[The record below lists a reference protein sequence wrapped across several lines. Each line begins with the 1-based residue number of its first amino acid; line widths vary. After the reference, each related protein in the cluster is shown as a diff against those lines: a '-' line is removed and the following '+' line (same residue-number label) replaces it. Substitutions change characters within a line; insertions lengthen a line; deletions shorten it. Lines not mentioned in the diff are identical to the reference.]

1 MATTGGDRFNVQ
13 VQARALGSFATF
25 VVIVLLLAAISNCF
39 SIVQPGNVGVVFNR
53 WSGGLKA
60 VGQGIVWRIPWLTQ
74 VQSYPVA
81 LRTYTMVARLGEG
94 SMASDDSIDLP
105 TREGQHIRQDI
116 SVTYNT
122 SQEKAADVFR
132 SFRGADI
139 EEIESTFIRRT
150 IITVAQNA
158 AGQMALTDLISNQR
172 GELQD
177 QIQEHLGVEMNKMG
191 FVVDKVNLGASH
203 LPQAIEAQ
211 MQQKMAAQQQ
221 AQQAEYELQRQQT
234 LAKAKVA
241 EAEGDAQST
250 LVKAKAQAE
259 ANQLLQQTLTPMLIQ
274 SKAIDRWSGILP
286 QYSGGG
292 AVPFIN
298 MNADLG
304 RSDSQGQA
312 KK

>member
-1 MATTGGDRFNVQ
+1 METRSRER
-13 VQARALGSFATF
+13 QAG
-25 VVIVLLLAAISNCF
+25 
-39 SIVQPGNVGVVFNR
+39 
-53 WSGGLKA
+53 
-60 VGQGIVWRIPWLTQ
+60 
-74 VQSYPVA
+74 
-81 LRTYTMVARLGEG
+81 
-94 SMASDDSIDLP
+94 
-105 TREGQHIRQDI
+105 
-116 SVTYNT
+116 
-122 SQEKAADVFR
+122 
-132 SFRGADI
+132 
-139 EEIESTFIRRT
+139 
-150 IITVAQNA
+150 
-158 AGQMALTDLISNQR
+158 
-172 GELQD
+172 
-177 QIQEHLGVEMNKMG
+177 
-191 FVVDKVNLGASH
+191 
-203 LPQAIEAQ
+203 
-211 MQQKMAAQQQ
+211 
-221 AQQAEYELQRQQT
+221 QQAEYELQRQQT